1 MNLKLKQKFVPVA
14 ENLTNPE
21 FSRTKKLEILR
32 WKFRLMKV
40 FIYALGMGKGRYIT
54 WRQYYKW
61 TVKHKNFWLLATEK
75 NIYVSSTV
83 NSSSWSLKFKSFN
96 NRVDSFQFLLHFVS
110 IFNEQQ
116 LVKDRLYCYQQL
128 KSIWPV

>member
-1 MNLKLKQKFVPVA
+1 MNLKVKQKFVPVV

-54 WRQYYKW
+54 WKQYYKW
-61 TVKHKNFWLLATEK
+61 TVKQKFLITSYRK

-83 NSSSWSLKFKSFN
+83 NGSSWSLKFKSFN